1 VKKLPDSLRRWLVR
15 LAVAAAILS
24 VIGYFS
30 PQNALP
36 LMCKIW
42 G

>member
-1 VKKLPDSLRRWLVR
+1 VKKPPETLRRWFWR

-30 PQNALP
+30 PRSALP